1 VLDNQK
7 PRHDEI
13 KEFVNKVVRDVNS
26 VDFNQ
31 KQKQVEEELNI
42 FIQE

>member
-1 VLDNQK
+1 MLDNHK